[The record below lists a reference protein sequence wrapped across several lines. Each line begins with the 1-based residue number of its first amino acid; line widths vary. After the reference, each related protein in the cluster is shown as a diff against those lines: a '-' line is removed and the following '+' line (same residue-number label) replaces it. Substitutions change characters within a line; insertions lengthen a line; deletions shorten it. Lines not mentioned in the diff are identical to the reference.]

1 MAEDPAHCL
10 LVPAWREC
18 PQACDQCAALQETVK
33 ADEEENERLDERLHR
48 CEDEWNGLATEPLG
62 ERLRSSV
69 QTVQESA
76 RVDGEFA
83 KTEFG
88 GAREPLLD
96 RLDDAGDRGSQR
108 LRLLCQRGSEQESTE
123 NQQADQD
130 QVEHEDNG
138 DPRKTEA
145 SLQPI
150 DERVDQVREDCGD
163 DEGGEDMGE
172 VEQGPA
178 ENERDERGDE
188 KEFTGLPDTIEH
200 MHAVRTRP
208 VPALCL
214 ASGGRI
220 ARSTGAFYR
229 SRTRVALRARTA
241 C

>member
-1 MAEDPAHCL
+1 MASSP
-10 LVPAWREC
+10 
-18 PQACDQCAALQETVK
+18 K
-33 ADEEENERLDERLHR
+33 
-48 CEDEWNGLATEPLG
+48 
-62 ERLRSSV
+62 RSS
-69 QTVQESA
+69 
-76 RVDGEFA
+76 
-83 KTEFG
+83 

-163 DEGGEDMGE
+163 DKGGEDMGE

-200 MHAVRTRP
+200 VHAVRTRP

-241 C
+241 CREDSQSGSGAPMSPPAWIGSQGRSSRTRAGRVHGVPQWCSRWLATGRWQETAGQQREQGKRERERENR